1 MATVRSVKMR
11 GRALKIPFPL
21 NEKQSEGLGLK
32 WLIAAARKKKKPMYI
47 ALADEILLA
56 SQNQGDAVKKRDQV
70 TADAVESRAFSHYRW

>member
-11 GRALKIPFPL
+11 GRSMKIPFPL
-21 NEKQSEGLGLK
+21 NAKQSEGLGLK
-32 WLIAAARKKKKPMYI
+32 WLIAAARGKKKPMYI

-56 SQNQGDAVKKRDQV
+56 SQSQGDAIKKRNQV